1 MRGRRCE
8 ELVRIRPAR
17 DALGSVEAMGARVL
31 VAEDDVKQAEIVR
44 RYLVRDG
51 YEAIVV
57 HDGRTAI
64 DEARRRTPDL
74 LVLDVMMPA
83 VDGLDVCRALRGD
96 SDAPVLMLTARASE
110 EDLLLALDLGADD
123 YMTKPYSP
131 RELMARIRALL
142 RRTARAAASTGAGE
156 HGDGVL
162 RSGPLEVD
170 ARRHRVRLDGREID
184 CTPGEF
190 QLLATL
196 AAEPERV
203 FTRGQLLTA
212 IHGSDAWVTERTV
225 DVHVMNLRKKI
236 ERDARR
242 PRLLLTVFGVGYKLA
257 DGP

>member
-1 MRGRRCE
+1 
-8 ELVRIRPAR
+8 
-17 DALGSVEAMGARVL
+17 MGARVL
-31 VAEDDVKQAEIVR
+31 LAEDDVRQAEIVR

-57 HDGRTAI
+57 HDGRAAI
-64 DEARRRTPDL
+64 DEARRRRPDL
-74 LVLDVMMPA
+74 LVLDVMMPR
-83 VDGLDVCRALRGD
+83 VDGLDVCRALRGE
-96 SDAPVLMLTARASE
+96 SDAPMLMLTARASE

-131 RELMARIRALL
+131 RELMARVRALL
-142 RRTARAAASTGAGE
+142 RRARRAAAAAAHAHDGD
-156 HGDGVL
+156 GDGVL
-162 RSGPLEVD
+162 RCGALEVD
-170 ARRHRVRLDGREID
+170 ARRHRVRLDGREVD

-196 AAEPERV
+196 AAEPDRV

-242 PRLLLTVFGVGYKLA
+242 PRLLLTVFGVGYKLTE
-257 DGP
+257 PS

>member
-1 MRGRRCE
+1 M
-8 ELVRIRPAR
+8 
-17 DALGSVEAMGARVL
+17 GSRVL
-31 VAEDDVKQAEIVR
+31 LAEDDVKQAEIVR

-57 HDGRTAI
+57 HDGRAAI
-64 DEARRRTPDL
+64 DEARRQRPDL
-74 LVLDVMMPA
+74 LVLDVMMPR
-83 VDGLDVCRALRGD
+83 VDGLDVCRALRGET
-96 SDAPVLMLTARASE
+96 DAPMLMLTARASE

-131 RELMARIRALL
+131 RELMARVRALL
-142 RRTARAAASTGAGE
+142 RRAQRAATGAATAGD
-156 HGDGVL
+156 GDGVL
-162 RSGPLEVD
+162 RCGPLEVD
-170 ARRHRVRLDGREID
+170 ARRHRVRLDDREVD

-196 AAEPERV
+196 AAEPDRV

-225 DVHVMNLRKKI
+225 DVHVMNLRKKL

-257 DGP
+257 EPS